1 MNVKVNIKGKMYIL
15 MNVESIVDLIREI
28 ITNMGPVITAIH
40 WIKTIGKVH
49 TYEIQVEND
58 SSINAT
64 VEEI

>member
-1 MNVKVNIKGKMYIL
+1 MNIRVNIKGRTYIHK
-15 MNVESIVDLIREI
+15 NVDSVIDLIRET
-28 ITNMGPVITAIH
+28 ITDMGLVITAIH